1 MDRHARKLENRQR
14 LLDEGVK
21 LLLQQGYH
29 ATGLQEILSRV
40 GIPKGSFY
48 NYFASKEDFGAAVIG
63 HYIEPFILQLDDWL
77 DRPKL
82 DPVRALQGYF
92 NTLIAELRAND
103 FKGGCLLGNLMG
115 EIGDSSERCRQALQR
130 ALHRYRDKIA
140 AALHRA
146 QEQNLIRSDRT
157 AEELADFI
165 VDYWQGALLRM
176 KIERSTAP
184 LEAFMHQVFQCT
196 LKR

>member
-82 DPVRALQGYF
+82 DPVSALQGYF